1 MLIFNKWICE
11 PIRILGGDFIK
22 KLFVILVILVL
33 IINGYSKQDSI
44 SNESTVSNTS
54 PPNTEISVENEVGSS
69 NSEAVIPIKGET
81 NLLPNYLNYNM
92 YNSSFVS
99 YDTDCVYYIDKGV
112 LYRIER
118 NDNSKRIIAR
128 DDVESFVLS
137 NGWIYYRSYGS
148 LYKVK
153 ADGNNQT
160 TLLEDCMPGFAV
172 YKQWVYFAND
182 KGIFRMKTDGSE
194 ITALSSETTYEV
206 LYADSWLHYV
216 YDGRLCAL
224 EVEGEKY
231 LKLELMYWDAYES
244 LYIDNNYAYY
254 INNEYDS
261 YLCKELISDSSKTKL
276 TNEHINDFSV
286 TEEGIYYLN
295 DNNEIIRINKDGSN
309 RAVIPRYTGGYILEL
324 EVVGKWIYY
333 KELIG
338 VDNSVIC
345 RVAADGSCT
354 NAPNNGLYPE
364 KFPLITTASSSLEYS
379 NKLYSPD
386 LVVDGKNETAWG
398 IRGNGIGEWLQI
410 SNTFINES
418 GKSQECEETLRG
430 IAIINGNAKSNMLY
444 HANNRPRK
452 IKIEFSGGISKI
464 IDINDEY
471 FDYSSPDAEAA
482 FTGDGFMPDYQVF
495 WFENEIDTSYIKITI
510 LEIYEGNTTNNT
522 FVSEIYV
529 F

>member
-1 MLIFNKWICE
+1 MLVFNKWLCKS
-11 PIRILGGDFIK
+11 IRILGGDFIK
-22 KLFVILVILVL
+22 KLFAILVILILV
-33 IINGYSKQDSI
+33 INGCSKQDSI
-44 SNESTVSNTS
+44 SGEPAVSDTSYSNTE
-54 PPNTEISVENEVGSS
+54 TSVENEVGSS
-69 NSEAVIPIKGET
+69 TSEDIIPVKSET
-81 NLLPNYLNYNM
+81 NVLPKYLNYNL
-92 YNSSFVS
+92 YNSSFIS
-99 YDTDCVYYIDKGV
+99 YDAECVYYIDKGV
-112 LYRIER
+112 IYKIGR
-118 NDNSKRIIAR
+118 NENSKKIIVR
-128 DDVESFVLS
+128 DGVEGFVLS
-137 NGWIYYRSYGS
+137 DGWIYYRSYGS

-194 ITALSSETTYEV
+194 ITALSSETTYGV
-206 LYADSWLHYV
+206 WYADSWLHYV
-216 YDGRLCAL
+216 YDGRLCAF

-244 LYIDNNYAYY
+244 LYIDNDYAYY

-261 YLCKELISDSSKTKL
+261 YLYKELISDSSKTKL

-324 EVVGKWIYY
+324 EVVDKWIYY

-338 VDNSVIC
+338 VDNSVTC
-345 RVAADGSCT
+345 RVATDGSCT

-364 KFPLITTASSSLEYS
+364 KFPLISTASSSLEY
-379 NKLYSPD
+379 NNELYSPEQ
-386 LVVDGKNETAWG
+386 VVDGTNETAWG
-398 IRGNGIGEWLQI
+398 IHGSGIGEWLKI

-418 GKSQECEETLRG
+418 GKNQECEETLRG

-452 IKIEFSGGISKI
+452 IKIEFSNDTSII
-464 IDINDEY
+464 IDLNDEY

-482 FTGDGFMPDYQVF
+482 FIGDGFMPDYQVF
-495 WFENEIDTSYIKITI
+495 YFESEVDTSYIKITI
-510 LEIYEGNTTNNT
+510 LEIYEGNTTDNT